1 MPLKNYLHQLR
12 TNSTPWSKWQLN
24 FLITL
29 QKSNSVDTQKLKL
42 GDKVITIN
50 HFLEDT
56 LTLMKWH
63 LKAIKTQ
70 LKWL

>member
-1 MPLKNYLHQLR
+1 MPLKNYVHQPR
-12 TNSTPWSKWQLN
+12 INSLLWSKWQLN
-24 FLITL
+24 YLITL
-29 QKSNSVDTQKLKL
+29 QKSNSVDTQKPKL

-63 LKAIKTQ
+63 LKAIRTQ
-70 LKWL
+70 PKWH